1 MQHGSRFSLG
11 LFLLT
16 AALLLSMIGWGAG
29 LYVDWL
35 WFSTLKYPQVFTT
48 RILSEIGLRVLVGV
62 IMFVLLLVNLM
73 LTKKSVLQAIQSAKP
88 FRPFYQYDD
97 NVSTINQ
104 PGYPNWREQITPGRL
119 IAVFTALSL
128 VLGFLYSTTV
138 AGDWV
143 TVLKYF
149 NQTAFGTA
157 DPIFSKDI
165 GFYMFSL
172 PFFEFIYR
180 LLASAIFINILLVAL
195 VYLVTDTAR
204 GGPAKI
210 FRFPAA
216 RYHLSVLAALF
227 FILKS
232 WGYRLDQYGL
242 LYSTGGVV
250 HGAGYTDIH
259 ATLLAYKVLTV
270 LSLITAVV
278 ILANIFLKRFRLAA
292 YSIAGL
298 ILASI
303 LLGGVYPGII
313 QKFVVLPNEFSR
325 EAPYIANSIKLTQQA
340 YNLDTIEQRE
350 FPAGRTLQAKDIQE
364 NRNTIENIRLWDWHP
379 LQQTY
384 SQLQEM
390 RLYYEFKNIDID
402 RYQIDGRYRQVM
414 VAVREMNQ
422 DQLPQQAQTWIN
434 QRLKYTHGYGVA
446 MSPVNEVSA
455 EGLPRFFLKDIPP
468 VPSTDI
474 NVTRPEIYY
483 GESDDGYVIV
493 NTKTEEFDYPKGDG
507 NAYSK
512 YEGTGGVKISSFVR
526 KLLFAINFA
535 DYKMLL
541 TSDIT
546 NDSQVLFYRNIKDR
560 VPKIAPFLSYD
571 SDPYPVINAKGEI
584 IWLWDAYTV
593 SDMYPYSDPFDNR
606 GNNYIRNSVKVTVNA
621 YNGDVSFYI
630 ADANDPIIQTYSK
643 IFPGMFKSLGQMP
656 SELRSHVRYPEDLFL
671 IQSRMYA
678 LYHMTDPQVFY
689 NREDKWTLPTE
700 KVGSEEK
707 PMEAYYTI
715 TVLPGEQK
723 PEYVLIMP
731 FTPQNKK
738 NMIAWLGARSD
749 GENYGKMVV
758 YEFPKQEL
766 VYGPMQIEARIDQDT
781 TISQQLSL
789 WDKRGSSVIRG
800 NLLVIPVKDSL
811 LYVEPL
817 YLQSEQS
824 KMPEL
829 RRVIVASGDKI
840 VMEPT
845 LDLALQRIFGYGAGL
860 HAPPKR
866 VTLPQSDQ
874 QGEPQTVPQATLK
887 ELAAEA
893 NRLYDEAQARLKAG
907 DWSGYGQSLNR
918 LKEVLN
924 KLQEQSSQ

>member
-1 MQHGSRFSLG
+1 VQRGSRFSLG
-11 LFLLT
+11 LVILVG
-16 AALLLSMIGWGAG
+16 ALLLSLVGWGAG
-29 LYVDWL
+29 LYIDWL
-35 WFSTLKYPQVFTT
+35 WFSALKYPQVFITK
-48 RILSEIGLRVLVGV
+48 ILSEIGLRVLIGA

-73 LTKKSVLQAIQSAKP
+73 LTKKSVLQAIQSSKS
-88 FRPFYQYDD
+88 FRPFYHDDD
-97 NVSTINQ
+97 NVITINQ
-104 PGYPNWREQITPGRL
+104 PNYPNWREQITPGRL
-119 IAVFTALSL
+119 TAVFAAVSL

-138 AGDWV
+138 TGQWT

-149 NQTAFGTA
+149 NQTVFGSA
-157 DPIFSKDI
+157 DPIFNKDI
-165 GFYMFSL
+165 GFYVFSL
-172 PFFEFIYR
+172 PFYEFLYR

-204 GGPAKI
+204 GGLAKI

-232 WGYRLDQYGL
+232 WGYWLDQFGL

-270 LSLITAVV
+270 LSLITALV
-278 ILANIFLKRFRLAA
+278 IIANIFLKRFRLAA
-292 YSIAGL
+292 YAIGGL
-298 ILASI
+298 LLASI
-303 LLGGVYPGII
+303 LLGGVYPAII
-313 QKFVVLPNEFSR
+313 QKFVVLPNEFTR
-325 EAPYIANSIKLTQQA
+325 EAPYIANNIKLTQQA
-340 YNLDTIEQRE
+340 YQLDTIEQRD
-350 FPAGRTLQAKDIQE
+350 FPAGRTLQARDIQE
-364 NRNTIENIRLWDWHP
+364 NRNTIENIRLWDWRP

-402 RYQIDGRYRQVM
+402 RYQIDGQYRQVM
-414 VAVREMNQ
+414 LALREMNQ
-422 DQLPQQAQTWIN
+422 DQLPQQAKTWIN

-446 MSPVNEVSA
+446 MSPVNEVSG
-455 EGLPRFFLKDIPP
+455 EGLPHFFLKDIPP
-468 VPSTDI
+468 VATTGI
-474 NVTRPEIYY
+474 KVTRPEIYY

-512 YEGTGGVKISSFVR
+512 YEGTGGVKINSIFR

-535 DYKMLL
+535 DYKLLL

-546 NDSQVLFYRNIKDR
+546 NDSQVLFYRNIKER

-571 SDPYPVINAKGEI
+571 SDPYPVINARGEI

-593 SDMYPYSDPFDNR
+593 SDMYPYSEPFDNR

-621 YNGDVSFYI
+621 YNGDVNFYI
-630 ADANDPIIQTYSK
+630 ADARDPIIQTYSK
-643 IFPGMFKSLGQMP
+643 IFPGMFKSLDQMP
-656 SELRSHVRYPEDLFL
+656 SDLRSHIRYPEDLFL
-671 IQSRMYA
+671 IQCRMYT

-700 KVGSEEK
+700 KVGTEEK

-723 PEYVLIMP
+723 PEYILIMP
-731 FTPQNKK
+731 FNPQNKK
-738 NMIAWLGARSD
+738 NMIAWLAARSD
-749 GENYGKMVV
+749 GENYGKMIV

-781 TISQQLSL
+781 TISQQLTL
-789 WDKRGSSVIRG
+789 WDQRGSSVIRG

-845 LDLALQRIFGYGAGL
+845 LDLALQRIFGEGAAL
-860 HAPPKR
+860 PAPPK
-866 VTLPQSDQ
+866 
-874 QGEPQTVPQATLK
+874 QGAPPQTGQTGQQQPAPQATLK

-907 DWSGYGQSLNR
+907 DWSGYGQSLNQ
-918 LKEVLN
+918 LKEILT
-924 KLQEQSSQ
+924 KLQEQTSQ